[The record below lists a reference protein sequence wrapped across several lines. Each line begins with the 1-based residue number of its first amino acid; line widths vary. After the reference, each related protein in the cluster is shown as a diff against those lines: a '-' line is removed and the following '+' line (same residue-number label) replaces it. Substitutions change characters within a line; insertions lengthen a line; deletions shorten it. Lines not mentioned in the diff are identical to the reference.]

1 MDIDIFIYGKEE
13 EEEEEEEEGYES
25 VVKLEIP
32 SFLLGRFTDSFIDR

>member
-13 EEEEEEEEGYES
+13 EEEEEEGYEF

-32 SFLLGRFTDSFIDR
+32 GFLLGRFTDGFIDR

>member
-1 MDIDIFIYGKEE
+1 MDIDIFIYGKE

-32 SFLLGRFTDSFIDR
+32 GFLLGRFTDGFIDR

>member
-1 MDIDIFIYGKEE
+1 MDIDIFIYGKE

>member
-1 MDIDIFIYGKEE
+1 MDIDIFIYGK

-32 SFLLGRFTDSFIDR
+32 GFLLGRFTDGFIDR

>member
-13 EEEEEEEEGYES
+13 EEEEEGDES

-32 SFLLGRFTDSFIDR
+32 GFLLGRFTDGFIDR

>member
-1 MDIDIFIYGKEE
+1 MDIDIFIYGKE

-32 SFLLGRFTDSFIDR
+32 GFLLGRFTDSFIDR